1 MLIGNALKASVET
14 TDLAKLDSVD
24 FYFPEGV
31 WCQLIPTLQEN
42 FTDCFDYSSA
52 GKNVSLRS
60 HMEDYYLHLR
70 NGYIVPNQNAS
81 VHGTNRTKDQ
91 LNQYTDLLILPNAAN
106 ADTVLRNQSKVSAAA
121 FGYIYLDDGVSLVN
135 NYTVIDFTYMFG
147 GSGTGASE
155 TEATITFD
163 TSGDNYTNPLAIN
176 EMCGNI
182 TIFNPMRDAVPD
194 MSVAEPVA
202 ARAVKSVTGMI
213 VTDEGGDPKSV
224 TLSYSY
230 LTDDSNSQVLKII
243 VSDGEDKQYKFSAI
257 SSITITYDAPA

>member
-1 MLIGNALKASVET
+1 
-14 TDLAKLDSVD
+14 
-24 FYFPEGV
+24 
-31 WCQLIPTLQEN
+31 
-42 FTDCFDYSSA
+42 
-52 GKNVSLRS
+52 
-60 HMEDYYLHLR
+60 
-70 NGYIVPNQNAS
+70 
-81 VHGTNRTKDQ
+81 
-91 LNQYTDLLILPNAAN
+91 
-106 ADTVLRNQSKVSAAA
+106 
-121 FGYIYLDDGVSLVN
+121 
-135 NYTVIDFTYMFG
+135 MFG